1 MMKMEIDRE
10 RTIHQQNA
18 HEASVV
24 VSYFNEKLK
33 ELDGEFDDNAK
44 IVRAVL
50 THYRDE
56 CTKVY
61 QAEQAA
67 AWGYSKQGR

>member
-1 MMKMEIDRE
+1 ME
-10 RTIHQQNA
+10 
-18 HEASVV
+18 S
-24 VSYFNEKLK
+24 
-33 ELDGEFDDNAK
+33 FDDNAK